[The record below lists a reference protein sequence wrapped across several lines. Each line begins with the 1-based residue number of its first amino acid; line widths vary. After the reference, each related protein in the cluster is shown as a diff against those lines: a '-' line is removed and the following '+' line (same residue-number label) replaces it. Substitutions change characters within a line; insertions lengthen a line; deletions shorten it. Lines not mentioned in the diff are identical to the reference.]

1 MLSRIKLT
9 PSLITLLFIY
19 CSHFAF
25 AQIRPA
31 DYQTDKYFRILHGKK
46 TGVAANAASVLGTV
60 NIVDTLIRSGI
71 DVRVVFSPEH
81 GFRLSQEAGQPSTD
95 YTDPDTGLRI
105 ISLYGLKK
113 KPAAMDLEGLDIVV
127 FDIQD
132 VGARFY
138 TYISTLSLVMEACA
152 ESKIPLLV
160 LDRPNP
166 NAFYIDGPVLD
177 MKFKSFVGM
186 HPVPVVYGMTIGEY
200 AKMVNGE
207 GWLKG
212 GISCDLSVLPL
223 QNYTHQTSWFPLV
236 RPSPNLPTANSILLY
251 PSLCFFEGTVVSVG
265 RGTSTPFEVYGH
277 PGLQGYNYSFTP
289 QAIPGMDSRPVL
301 KDKTCYGENLQ
312 KYYEQQSVVKGRIN
326 LSWLTGAFHALG
338 SKADFFNPYFD
349 QLAGTAVLQEQII
362 KGMKEEDIR
371 NSWKAGI
378 DAFKKIRARY
388 LLYP

>member
-1 MLSRIKLT
+1 MLSRIKLQLIFT
-9 PSLITLLFIY
+9 FLLISYCSLIVF
-19 CSHFAF
+19 S
-25 AQIRPA
+25 QVKPA
-31 DYQTDKYFRILHGKK
+31 SFQTEKYLRILHGKK
-46 TGVAANAASVLGTV
+46 IGVVANASSVVGQT
-60 NIVDTLIRSGI
+60 NIVDTLLRSGI
-71 DVRVVFSPEH
+71 DVKVVFSPEH
-81 GFRLSQEAGQPSTD
+81 GFKLKDDAGQQSTD

-113 KPAAMDLEGLDIVV
+113 KPAEMDLSGIDMVV

-152 ESKIPLLV
+152 ENKIGVLV

-177 MKFKSFVGM
+177 PKYKSFVGM

-207 GWLKG
+207 GWLKDG
-212 GISCDLSVLPL
+212 VSCELSVLPVE
-223 QNYTHQTSWFPLV
+223 NYTHQTAWFPQT
-236 RPSPNLPTANSILLY
+236 RPSPNLPDANSILLY
-251 PSLCFFEGTVVSVG
+251 PSLCFFEGTVISVG
-265 RGTSTPFEVYGH
+265 RGTSAPFEVYGH
-277 PGLQGYNYSFTP
+277 PGLQGYSFNFTP
-289 QAIPGMDSRPVL
+289 VVIKGMDSRPMY

-312 KYYEQQSVVKGRIN
+312 KYYELHPADKGRIT
-326 LSWLTGAFHALG
+326 LSWLIRAFQNLG
-338 SKADFFNPYFD
+338 SKPDFFNPYFD
-349 QLAGTAVLQEQII
+349 QLAGTSKLQEQIV

-371 NSWKAGI
+371 SSWKAGI
-378 DAFKKIRARY
+378 EAFKKIREKY

>member
-1 MLSRIKLT
+1 MLTRIKPQLILAALLILGFNLT
-9 PSLITLLFIY
+9 
-19 CSHFAF
+19 AF
-25 AQIRPA
+25 TQVKPA
-31 DYQTDKYFRILHGKK
+31 ACQTGRYMKLLHGKK
-46 TGVAANAASVLGTV
+46 TGVVANASSVVGNT
-60 NIVDTLIRSGI
+60 NIVDTLINSGV
-71 DVRVVFSPEH
+71 DVKVVFSPEH
-81 GFRLSQEAGQPSTD
+81 GFKMKDEAGQLSAD
-95 YTDPDTGLRI
+95 YTDPGSGLRT

-113 KPAAMDLEGLDIVV
+113 KPAAMDLAGLDIVV

-152 ESKIPLLV
+152 ENHVAVLV

-177 MKFKSFVGM
+177 MKYKSFVGM

-223 QNYTHQTSWFPLV
+223 EGYTHQTAWFPGAK
-236 RPSPNLPTANSILLY
+236 PSPNLPDANSILLY
-251 PSLCFFEGTVVSVG
+251 PSLCLFEGTVISVG
-265 RGTSTPFEVYGH
+265 RGTPTPFEVYGH
-277 PGLQGYNYSFTP
+277 PGLQGYTYSFTP
-289 QAIPGMDSRPVL
+289 EAIKGMDSKPMYR
-301 KDKTCYGENLQ
+301 DKTCFGENLQ
-312 KYYEQQSVVKGRIN
+312 HYYEQHMADKGRIN
-326 LSWLTGAFHALG
+326 LSWLIRAFHSLG
-338 SKADFFNPYFD
+338 GKPDFFNPYFD
-349 QLAGTAVLQEQII
+349 QLAGTSALQEQLI

-378 DAFKKIRARY
+378 EAFKKIRARY

>member
-1 MLSRIKLT
+1 MICSFKLHLLLTML
-9 PSLITLLFIY
+9 LLMQYNLFV
-19 CSHFAF
+19 A
-25 AQIRPA
+25 AQVRPA
-31 DYQTDKYFRILHGKK
+31 AYETEKYIKILHGKK
-46 TGVAANAASVLGTV
+46 VGVVANASSLVATV
-60 NIVDTLIRSGI
+60 NIVDTLIGSGI
-71 DVRVVFSPEH
+71 DVKVVFSPEH
-81 GFRLSQEAGQPSTD
+81 GFKVKEDAGQISTD

-113 KPAAMDLEGLDIVV
+113 KPAAMDLAGLDIVV

-152 ESKIPLLV
+152 ESNIPLLV

-166 NAFYIDGPVLD
+166 NAFYIDGPVLEP
-177 MKFKSFVGM
+177 KYKSFVGM

-212 GISCDLSVLPL
+212 GIPCDLSILPIE
-223 QNYTHQTSWFPLV
+223 NYTHNTVWAPSA
-236 RPSPNLPTANSILLY
+236 RPSPNLPDANSIMLY
-251 PSLCFFEGTVVSVG
+251 PSLCFFEGTVISVG

-277 PGLQGYNYSFTP
+277 PGMQGYKYSFTP
-289 QAIPGMDSRPVL
+289 EAIKGMDSKPMYKGKL
-301 KDKTCYGENLQ
+301 CYGENLQ
-312 KYYEQQSVVKGRIN
+312 QYYSQHTADKGRII
-326 LSWLTGAFHALG
+326 LSWLIRSYNTLG
-338 SKADFFNPYFD
+338 SKPDFFNPYFD
-349 QLAGTAVLQEQII
+349 QLAGTASLQEQII

-378 DAFKKIRARY
+378 EAFKKIRGRY